1 MRKEVKLLKSWNVII
16 SILITIGSLYY
27 FLPNFVSTDKHSW
40 LPSSKLN
47 LGLDLRGGSHLLLNV
62 DFDKYRADQ
71 LELQADSVR
80 QELRNKK
87 LGYKN
92 LQAHSDKISFLLR
105 NSDDLPAIKSVLKSL
120 DNSMIIEAQGDRV
133 ELMYSLKKI
142 EDLKLKLLEQS
153 IEIIRMRV
161 DETGTKE
168 PIIQRQGENNIL
180 LQVPGLEDP
189 TSLKNLLGKTAK
201 LTFHL
206 IDDSVSPHD
215 AARGV
220 IPIDSVLVKAE
231 GNSGEEYA
239 LIKKKSLVTGDLLN
253 DARVGFDNFQQP
265 IVEFA
270 FNTLGAKL
278 FAEVTKSNVGKR
290 LAIVLD
296 NKLLIAPSIKEPI
309 IGGRGSIS
317 GNYSMESA
325 GELALLLRSGA
336 LPAPLKV
343 IEERTVGPN
352 LGEDSIKAGMLSGII
367 GFAGV
372 VLFMLWT
379 YGAFGMFANI
389 ALTLSLIYLTAI
401 LSMFHATLTL
411 PGIAGIILTIGMAVD
426 ANVLI
431 YERIREEALKGTSP
445 LYAVKNGFESAFSTI
460 ADSNITTLIAAILLY
475 NFGVGAIK
483 GFAVTLTA
491 GIISSMFSAI
501 VITRILIDSWMHIV
515 KPKKLN
521 L

>member
-1 MRKEVKLLKSWNVII
+1 VKSLQAWKITI
-16 SILITIGSLYY
+16 SILVTIISLIYFIPN
-27 FLPNFVSTDKHSW
+27 FLPQNKYGF

-62 DFDKYRADQ
+62 DFEKYLVDQ
-71 LELQADSVR
+71 LEIQADSIR
-80 QELRNKK
+80 QELRSKK

-92 LQAHSDKISFLLR
+92 LQTHHNKVSFFLRDKEDLAGVRAAIKELDNTLTINLKDDKIEVGYSER
-105 NSDDLPAIKSVLKSL
+105 KL
-120 DNSMIIEAQGDRV
+120 D
-133 ELMYSLKKI
+133 
-142 EDLKLKLLEQS
+142 DLKLKLIEQS

-168 PIIQRQGENNIL
+168 PIIQRQGEDNIL

-189 TSLKNLLGKTAK
+189 SALKSLLGKTAK

-206 IDDSVSPHD
+206 IDNSVSVAD
-215 AARGV
+215 ALRGV
-220 IPIDSVLVKAE
+220 IPVGSELVKRE
-231 GNSGEEYA
+231 IPYNDENYA
-239 LIKKKSLVTGDLLN
+239 LIKKKAVVSGDLLN

-265 IVEFA
+265 IIEFS
-270 FNTLGAKL
+270 FNKLGAKL
-278 FAEVTKSNVGKR
+278 FADVTKNNLGRR

-296 NKLLIAPSIKEPI
+296 NKLLIDPAIKEPI

-317 GNYSMESA
+317 GSYTMQSA

-352 LGEDSIKAGMLSGII
+352 LGEDSIRAGTLAGII

-372 VLFMLWT
+372 VIFMLWT
-379 YGAFGMFANI
+379 YGAFGLFANI
-389 ALTLSLIYLTAI
+389 ALTLSLIYLIAI
-401 LSMFHATLTL
+401 LSMFQATLTL

-431 YERIREEALKGTSP
+431 YERIREESRKGMSS

-491 GIISSMFSAI
+491 GIIASMFSAI
-501 VITRILIDSWMHIV
+501 IITRILIDLWMDIA

>member
-1 MRKEVKLLKSWNVII
+1 MNAWKIII
-16 SILITIGSLYY
+16 SILVTLISLVY
-27 FLPNFVSTDKHSW
+27 FLPNFTSSEKYSW
-40 LPSSKLN
+40 LPNSKLN

-62 DFDKYRADQ
+62 DFDKYLIDQ
-71 LELQADSVR
+71 LEIQADSIR

-92 LQAHSDKISFLLR
+92 LQAHNDKITFVLR
-105 NSDDLPAIKSVLKSL
+105 DKEDLPKVQTALKSL
-120 DNSMIIEAQGDRV
+120 DNTMHV
-133 ELMYSLKKI
+133 EVRDDKI
-142 EDLKLKLLEQS
+142 ELKYSERKLTDLKLKLIEQS

-189 TSLKNLLGKTAK
+189 SSLKNLLGKTAK

-206 IDDSVSPHD
+206 VDDSVSTEDALRGAIPVGAELIKSD
-215 AARGV
+215 AAQ
-220 IPIDSVLVKAE
+220 
-231 GNSGEEYA
+231 GEEYYV
-239 LIKKKSLVTGDLLN
+239 LIKKKAVVNGDLLN
-253 DARVGFDNFQQP
+253 DARVGFDQFQQP
-265 IVEFA
+265 IVEFS

-278 FAEVTKSNVGKR
+278 FADVTKSNVGKR
-290 LAIVLD
+290 LAVVLD
-296 NKLLIAPSIKEPI
+296 NKLLVAPSIREPI

-317 GNYSMESA
+317 GSYSMQSA
-325 GELALLLRSGA
+325 SELALLLRSGA

-352 LGEDSIKAGMLSGII
+352 LGEDSIKAGTLAGIL

-389 ALTLSLIYLTAI
+389 ALTLSLIYLIAI
-401 LSMFHATLTL
+401 LSMFQATLTL

-431 YERIREEALKGTSP
+431 YERIREESRKGVSS

-491 GIISSMFSAI
+491 GIIASMFSAI
-501 VITRILIDSWMHIV
+501 IITRLLIDTWMSLV